1 MDMVLVLDMV
11 LCNLV
16 ISNLAVVKG
25 VLEEDMEELYMVV
38 REVPEELEVVD
49 MEVMEDIHIC
59 QQSALALCSH
69 LLLRV
74 QY

>member
-1 MDMVLVLDMV
+1 
-11 LCNLV
+11 
-16 ISNLAVVKG
+16 
-25 VLEEDMEELYMVV
+25 MEALYKVV
-38 REVPEELEVVD
+38 REVLEELEVVD
-49 MEVMEDIHIC
+49 MEEMEEMEDIHIC

>member
-1 MDMVLVLDMV
+1 
-11 LCNLV
+11 
-16 ISNLAVVKG
+16 
-25 VLEEDMEELYMVV
+25 MEALYKVV
-38 REVPEELEVVD
+38 REVLEELEVVD
-49 MEVMEDIHIC
+49 MEEMEDIHIC